1 MRVVMLDHSSRKQ
14 RRQRLAAFRI
24 VQESLVNACRHSKN
38 NRLFAELT
46 LEADVFRIHI
56 RDWGPG
62 VDSENT
68 VLGQFGVEGICRRIK
83 LLRGTA
89 TIRGVPGE
97 GMCVTVE
104 LPLSSEVT
112 RLTDDIAKPPES
124 GRESPSS
131 PNP

>member
-24 VQESLVNACRHSKN
+24 VEESLVNACRHSKD
-38 NRLFAELT
+38 NRLFAELA
-46 LEADVFRIHI
+46 LEADVLRIHV

-62 VDSENT
+62 IDSENT
-68 VLGQFGVEGICRRIK
+68 AHGYFGVEGICQRIK

-97 GMCVTVE
+97 GTSVTVE
-104 LPLSSEVT
+104 LPLNSEAT
-112 RLTDDIAKPPES
+112 RPTDE
-124 GRESPSS
+124 
-131 PNP
+131 